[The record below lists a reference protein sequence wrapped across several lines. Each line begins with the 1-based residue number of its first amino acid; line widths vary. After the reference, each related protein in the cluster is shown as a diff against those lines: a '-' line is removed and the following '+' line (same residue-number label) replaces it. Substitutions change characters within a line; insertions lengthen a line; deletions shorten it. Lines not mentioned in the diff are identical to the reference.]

1 MNPIQGIIRTLL
13 KPSCGIALG
22 LGLLATGL
30 PGRAQPVIQLQWQES
45 GVHEKTMGYRPH
57 GFGLSTNVPAGL
69 KQAPAGLHAPLY
81 GAFRIG
87 PEKTAATVLVIVD
100 MVGDQPAG
108 LYVDGNGNGDLTDDP
123 ATPWTARSYTNQY
136 DKVSVT
142 YFGDAAVQIPFPGGP
157 RTGHLGFYI
166 GEGKPRSMN
175 YFTDYGLAGEVSL
188 DGQTLPVILEDA
200 GATGEF
206 RISQNVMSNPI
217 LWLGTTNTYKG
228 HRLGKT
234 ALASKAFDVNGK
246 WWIMTNLTPEGTFSI
261 VPSVKPP
268 APAKVVTVDLSPG
281 RKAPV
286 FQAVFT
292 DGRAVNFPGDYKGK
306 VVLLDFWAT
315 WCGPCVAEL
324 PNVVAAYGKYHD
336 QGFEVVGVTL
346 DHEDW
351 AAKLAEFTKKKGMP
365 WPQVYDGQGW
375 DAKVAKLYGIH
386 SIPHM
391 LLVDGDTGLI
401 LADTNIRGEAL
412 APAIEKALAGRK
424 K

>member
-1 MNPIQGIIRTLL
+1 
-13 KPSCGIALG
+13 
-22 LGLLATGL
+22 
-30 PGRAQPVIQLQWQES
+30 
-45 GVHEKTMGYRPH
+45 
-57 GFGLSTNVPAGL
+57 
-69 KQAPAGLHAPLY
+69 
-81 GAFRIG
+81 
-87 PEKTAATVLVIVD
+87 
-100 MVGDQPAG
+100 
-108 LYVDGNGNGDLTDDP
+108 
-123 ATPWTARSYTNQY
+123 
-136 DKVSVT
+136 
-142 YFGDAAVQIPFPGGP
+142 
-157 RTGHLGFYI
+157 
-166 GEGKPRSMN
+166 
-175 YFTDYGLAGEVSL
+175 
-188 DGQTLPVILEDA
+188 
-200 GATGEF
+200 
-206 RISQNVMSNPI
+206 
-217 LWLGTTNTYKG
+217 
-228 HRLGKT
+228 
-234 ALASKAFDVNGK
+234 
-246 WWIMTNLTPEGTFSI
+246 
-261 VPSVKPP
+261 
-268 APAKVVTVDLSPG
+268 
-281 RKAPV
+281 
-286 FQAVFT
+286 VFT